1 MTPVAGRLA
10 GRVFLNNRYHDP
22 TLGRFISVDP
32 LVATVTRDAYGYGNN
47 NPTTYSDPSG
57 LCKTNSDGIC
67 QSGEGSGDPLW
78 GLDEYSG
85 DDLAALW
92 FQEGTRV
99 FKPEVTY
106 WNPGGLNICY
116 GQAAC
121 SSAYARF
128 VNTGDLDGA
137 KAIARGYCIQ
147 HSSGCAVDSWLGNVA
162 YVAGTTYVGYQA
174 GLTAETRAAQ
184 SAPVVGPK
192 PLGVDLSKIRAGVNS
207 QARARHIGGTP
218 DRQKAQGGYM
228 SSLDDAQAVPDHV
241 HDGTATVMSQGT
253 NEQIVVYDPH
263 VTGFNS
269 NTLNGY
275 VGQETHVF
283 IIKGT
288 QKVSVVPA
296 SPAA

>member
-1 MTPVAGRLA
+1 
-10 GRVFLNNRYHDP
+10 
-22 TLGRFISVDP
+22 VDP
-32 LVATVTRDAYGYGNN
+32 LVTVTRDAYGYGNN

-67 QSGEGSGDPLW
+67 QSGEGSGNPLW

-162 YVAGTTYVGYQA
+162 YVAGT
-174 GLTAETRAAQ
+174 
-184 SAPVVGPK
+184 
-192 PLGVDLSKIRAGVNS
+192 
-207 QARARHIGGTP
+207 
-218 DRQKAQGGYM
+218 
-228 SSLDDAQAVPDHV
+228 
-241 HDGTATVMSQGT
+241 ATVMSQGT